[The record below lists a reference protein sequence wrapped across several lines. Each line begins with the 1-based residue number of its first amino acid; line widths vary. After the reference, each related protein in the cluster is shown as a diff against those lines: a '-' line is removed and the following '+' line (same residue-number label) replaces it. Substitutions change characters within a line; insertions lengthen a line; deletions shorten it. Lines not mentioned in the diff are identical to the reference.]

1 MPPSTDL
8 QGTFASDQM
17 RRRERRWQRAGL
29 LVLAAVVGAALAGL
43 VGNAATVGRAVG
55 VYAFLLVVFRV
66 SGRRTLA
73 QVTNFDLILVLIIG
87 DATQQALI
95 GDDYSIAGGLVAVS
109 TLVILDVGLARAKVR
124 WPAVDVLVDGLPLP
138 IIRHGVPSTER
149 MASEGV
155 TTDDVLTAAR
165 EAHGLSRTDQI
176 AFAVLE
182 QSGGISIVPATPG
195 RSRPRRTRSPE
206 KRASQPEERRATSG
220 T

>member
-1 MPPSTDL
+1 MSLPADL

-29 LVLAAVVGAALAGL
+29 LALAAVVSTALAGV

-95 GDDYSIAGGLVAVS
+95 GDDYTIAGGLVAVS
-109 TLVILDVGLARAKVR
+109 TLVILDVSLARAKVR

-138 IIRHGVPSTER
+138 IFRRGMPCTER

-155 TTDDVLTAAR
+155 TTNDVLTAAR

-176 AFAVLE
+176 AYAVLE
-182 QSGGISIVPATPG
+182 QSGGISIVPAAPG
-195 RSRPRRTRSPE
+195 GSRPSRTLSNE
-206 KRASQPEERRATSG
+206 EHASQPEERPAPSST
-220 T
+220 

>member
-1 MPPSTDL
+1 MSPSAEL
-8 QGTFASDQM
+8 QGTFASDRM
-17 RRRERRWQRAGL
+17 RRRERRWQRAGVL
-29 LVLAAVVGAALAGL
+29 ALAAVVGAALAGL
-43 VGNAATVGRAVG
+43 VGNAATVGRAGG

-95 GDDYSIAGGLVAVS
+95 GDDYSIAGGLIAVS

-138 IIRHGVPSTER
+138 IIRQGVPSTER

-195 RSRPRRTRSPE
+195 RSRPRRTRSPG
-206 KRASQPEERRATSG
+206 KHASHPEERPATSG

>member
-1 MPPSTDL
+1 MAVAADL
-8 QGTFASDQM
+8 QGTFASDEM

-29 LVLAAVVGAALAGL
+29 IALGAVVLAALAGVL
-43 VGNAATVGRAVG
+43 GTPATVGRAVG
-55 VYAFLLVVFRV
+55 VYAFLLFVFRV

-95 GDDYSIAGGLVAVS
+95 GDDFSIAGGLVAVS
-109 TLVILDVGLARAKVR
+109 TLVILDVSLARAKVR
-124 WPAVDVLVDGLPLP
+124 WPAVDALVDGLPLP
-138 IIRHGVPSTER
+138 IIRRGVPCTER

-165 EAHGLSRTDQI
+165 EAHGLSRTDQV

-182 QSGGISIVPATPG
+182 QSGGISIVPATPDRPRPRHA
-195 RSRPRRTRSPE
+195 RSREKQVPHPE
-206 KRASQPEERRATSG
+206 QRPANSG